1 MFYPISTNHLSELEY
16 KRYARHLVLDNIG
29 DNGQKRLKAAK
40 ILFIGAGG
48 LAACG
53 IIYLAAS
60 GIGCLGIVDDDQ
72 VTYSNLHRQI
82 LYKDEDIDKLK
93 VHVVRDRIK
102 DINSQCAIRIYS
114 CILDKNNCRDIIRN
128 YDIVIDTTDNF
139 QSRYLISRSC
149 YLQNKIHIYGAVQGF
164 EGHVSVFNYKSGP
177 LYSDLYPKNLNLYT
191 KKCSILGMLGVLT
204 GVIGMLQAVEAIKI
218 ILGIGN
224 ILSGYLLVYNLLDAS
239 FKTIEIVPKM
249 NFDLMNYYYENKLLN
264 SNFINQ
270 SNLLCILNQSV
281 VILIDVRQ
289 PEEFGKYH
297 LSKAINIPLK
307 NIKFKKTIN
316 FIHHYLKDK
325 KIVVYC
331 YDNLRSLLASQILYK
346 NQIKH
351 YCFNSE

>member
-1 MFYPISTNHLSELEY
+1 MFHPISINHLSELEY

-60 GIGCLGIVDDDQ
+60 GIGYLGIVDSDQ

-82 LYKDEDIDKLK
+82 LYKDEDIGKLK

-102 DINSQCAIRIYS
+102 DINAQCTTHIYS
-114 CILDKNNCRDIIRN
+114 CIVNENNCRDIIKN

-139 QSRYLISRSC
+139 QSRYVISRSC
-149 YLQNKIHIYGAVQGF
+149 YLHNKIHIYGAVQSF

-177 LYSDLYPKNLNLYT
+177 LYSDLYPNHLNLYT
-191 KKCSILGMLGVLT
+191 KKCSMLGIFGVLT
-204 GVIGMLQAVEAIKI
+204 GIIGMLQAVEAMKI

-224 ILSGYLLVYNLLDAS
+224 ILSGYLLVYNLLDLS

-249 NFDLMNYYYENKLLN
+249 NFNLLN
-264 SNFINQ
+264 DYYTNELSNSHLINQ
-270 SNLLCILNQSV
+270 NNLLYILNQFV

-289 PEEFGKYH
+289 PEEFSKYH

-307 NIKFKKTIN
+307 NIKFRKTIN
-316 FIHHYLKDK
+316 FIRSYLKDK

-331 YDNLRSLLASQILYK
+331 YDNLRSLLASQILCK

-351 YCFNSE
+351 YCFTI